1 MSHPPALLL
10 DTFSL
15 FFRAFFAL
23 PPMSTERGEAT
34 GALYGFSALLLKLLR
49 EHPGAELCFALDSGR
64 TFRHRE
70 FEPYKSQRAPAP
82 TPLVEQ
88 LRRLGSLLEACGAP
102 ALSSP
107 GFEADDVLA
116 TVAASLRRESR
127 PALVVSGDRDL
138 LQLAH
143 GSVQVH
149 FVGRRGKD
157 AVTYD
162 EAAVAQRFGLP
173 PQRLPSLTALLGDVS
188 DNLPG
193 VPGIGPAT
201 AQKLL
206 QGRADVEEL
215 LAAAS
220 TLRPERIGRL
230 LLAHAE
236 QIRRTEALARLRSDA
251 PLPPPPHVAAPTQDQ
266 LQRLRAV
273 FEALE
278 FKSLLP
284 RLDKLAAAAP
294 AGIDVA

>member
-1 MSHPPALLL
+1 MPPPPALLL

-23 PPMSTERGEAT
+23 PPMNTSRGDAT
-34 GALYGFSALLLKLLR
+34 NALYGFSALLLKLLR
-49 EHPGAELCFALDSGR
+49 EHPGAELCFALDTGP
-64 TFRHRE
+64 TFRHRD
-70 FEPYKSQRAPAP
+70 FEPYKAQRERAP

-88 LRRLGSLLEACGAP
+88 LRKLDQLLERTGGVVIG
-102 ALSSP
+102 SP

-116 TVAASLRRESR
+116 SVASKLREQQR

-162 EAAVAQRFGLP
+162 EASVRERFGVP
-173 PQRLPSLTALLGDVS
+173 PWRLPSYVALVGDAS
-188 DNLPG
+188 DNLPS

-201 AQKLL
+201 ARKLL
-206 QGRADVEEL
+206 ETRENVAEL
-215 LAAAS
+215 LRDAG
-220 TLRPERIGRL
+220 TLAKVGQL
-230 LLAHAE
+230 LLAHAP
-236 QIRRTEALARLRSDA
+236 QIVHTEELARLRSDA
-251 PLPPPPHVAAPTQDQ
+251 PLPEPPHLAPPSLDA
-266 LQRLRAV
+266 LARLREW
-273 FEALE
+273 FELLE

-284 RLDKLAAAAP
+284 RLDKLMARP
-294 AGIDVA
+294 